1 MYERICARQNLQA
14 FGALGRHSMV
24 SSRERSWINLEERYF
39 PSLSFSFV
47 ISNKPHIAYLLRLF
61 DGLERH
67 LFQYRSW
74 DIEPKA

>member
-1 MYERICARQNLQA
+1 MDFLP
-14 FGALGRHSMV
+14 FLPFS
-24 SSRERSWINLEERYF
+24 LP
-39 PSLSFSFV
+39 PSVLSATT
-47 ISNKPHIAYLLRLF
+47 KPHIAYLLRLF